1 MREADTS
8 DIEALRRSVGRAGF
22 IVAVTGLVT
31 AIVSHALGFVTVS
44 ARAFQVTIGV
54 LLAMPVK
61 NVVAVM
67 ADEVRRRDWW
77 FGLLAAG
84 VLAELTFSIV
94 DRIR

>member
-8 DIEALRRSVGRAGF
+8 DIERLRRLVGRAGF
-22 IVAVTGLVT
+22 AVAAAGLITGVALFVLGRQT
-31 AIVSHALGFVTVS
+31 AS
-44 ARAFQVTIGV
+44 ARVFELTIAV

-61 NVVAVM
+61 NVVAVL

-84 VLAELTFSIV
+84 VLVELGFSV
-94 DRIR
+94 LDRLR

>member
-1 MREADTS
+1 MQQADTS

-31 AIVSHALGFVTVS
+31 GVVLFALGHLTAS
-44 ARAFQVTIGV
+44 TRAFQLTIGV

-77 FGLLAAG
+77 FGLLAVA
-84 VLAELTFSIV
+84 VLAELAFSV
-94 DRIR
+94 LDRLR